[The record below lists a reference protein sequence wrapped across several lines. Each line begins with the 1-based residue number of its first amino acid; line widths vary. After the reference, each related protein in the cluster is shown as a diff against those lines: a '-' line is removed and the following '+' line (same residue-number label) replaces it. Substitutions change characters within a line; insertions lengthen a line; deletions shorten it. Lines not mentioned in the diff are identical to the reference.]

1 MMTKKQTVEK
11 RPLRIW
17 SVEITLTSGEG
28 LQFFMPAKDEFHA
41 NQKADEYSLLA
52 ENKMLYNYYNS
63 KTMLP

>member
-1 MMTKKQTVEK
+1 MTKKQTVEK

-28 LQFFMPAKDEFHA
+28 LQFFIPAKDEHHA
-41 NQKADEYSLLA
+41 YQKADEYLLMA
-52 ENKMLYNYYNS
+52 ENKSLYNYYKG